1 MDICSILTT
10 LQFMKGKVNMWKDF
24 YFIVKC
30 NEEPA
35 IQIHTIAENREKATR
50 YVKEIYAEEYT
61 TYADDRYNNWLI
73 KEV

>member
-1 MDICSILTT
+1 
-10 LQFMKGKVNMWKDF
+10 MKWKVNMWKDF

-35 IQIHTIAENREKATR
+35 IKIHTIAENREKATR